1 MTALRISD
9 PQPVTSF
16 DQTSIA
22 ARRSGDGD
30 DVPLLAIPGIGATMV
45 AWSRALVD
53 VGRERPVVSWD
64 LRGLHDSGPPQ
75 SDRLD
80 PGAHAEDAIA
90 CLDHFEVER
99 FVVASWSNSSRVAL
113 EIAARY
119 PERVA
124 ALAVV
129 SGGFGHPPGRLL
141 RYLEPQSA
149 LPLLAGAAKHFASP
163 LQLGLTALV
172 SRPEI
177 GGLVRQSGMIAATA
191 DTAVLVELLRGI
203 AECDLRT
210 LLAIFEEVA
219 GDDGVSLLPAIEAPT
234 LLVLGE
240 RDQFTPRRMVEQ
252 MARMIPRA
260 RLEIYDRATHYLP
273 IEYPARLSDDIR
285 AFLRANGV
293 D

>member
-9 PQPVTSF
+9 PQTIASF

-22 ARRSGDGD
+22 TSKSGDGPG
-30 DVPLLAIPGIGATMV
+30 VPLLAIPAIGATML
-45 AWSRALVD
+45 AWARALVD
-53 VGRERPVVSWD
+53 VGRERPVISWD
-64 LRGLHDSGPPQ
+64 LRGLHGSGPPM

-80 PGAHAEDAIA
+80 PGAHAEDAVA
-90 CLDHFEVER
+90 CLDHFGVGD
-99 FVVASWSNSSRVAL
+99 FVVASWSNASRIAL

-119 PERVA
+119 PERVK
-124 ALAVV
+124 ALTVV

-191 DTAVLVELLRGI
+191 DTSALVELLRGI
-203 AECDLRT
+203 AACDMRT
-210 LLAIFEEVA
+210 LLNIFEDVA
-219 GDDGVSLLPAIEAPT
+219 GDDGSSLLPAIEAPT
-234 LLVLGE
+234 LLVVGE
-240 RDQFTPRRMVEQ
+240 RDPFTPRRMVER
-252 MARMIPRA
+252 MARAIPRG
-260 RLEIYDRATHYLP
+260 RLETYDRATHYLP
-273 IEYPARLSDDIR
+273 IEYPGRLGDDIR
-285 AFLRANGV
+285 AFLRSNGV
-293 D
+293 N